1 MASNGFSSDVVVIG
15 GGIVGLA
22 IAREIKVQHPDLTVA
37 VIDKETTA
45 SEHSSGRNSGVL
57 HAGFYYSPDSLKA
70 LLTVRGNQ
78 LLREFA
84 SEQGVAIRECGKVVV
99 TRSAAEL
106 PALHELARRSDV
118 NGAGAELISETDL
131 SAIEPKART
140 VSEALWSPQTAVA
153 DPSEVTNA
161 VRTDAERKGVALH
174 YDHAVTVIKNGSVTT
189 TRETF
194 AAGHV
199 INCAGLQADR
209 FAHQLG
215 FGKRYRI
222 LPFTGLYTYAP
233 ALTGFLKTHVYPVP
247 DPANPFLGVHA
258 TITVNG
264 DVKIG
269 PTAIPALSREAYRPI
284 RDVRARDASEIAR
297 TLPRFAFSRHHK
309 TWELLK
315 SEIPKYRTASL
326 VRGAQQLVPD
336 LPADA
341 FTKKG
346 RPGIRAQLFDLRERR
361 LVMDFVV
368 EGDEHSSHI
377 LNAVSP
383 GWTTSLSFA
392 QHVVENHIFLR

>member
-22 IAREIKVQHPDLTVA
+22 VAREIKVQHSDLTVA

-131 SAIEPKART
+131 SAIEPKAKT
-140 VSEALWSPQTAVA
+140 VSEALWSPRTAVA

-161 VRTDAERKGVALH
+161 VRSDAERKGVVLH
-174 YDHAVTVIKNGSVTT
+174 YDTAVTALHNGRVET
-189 TRETF
+189 TRGTF

-297 TLPRFAFSRHHK
+297 TLPRFAVSRHHK

-326 VRGAQQLVPD
+326 VRGAQQLVPE
-336 LPADA
+336 LPAGA

-392 QHVVENHIFLR
+392 QHVVENHISLR